1 MILKKLKYHAKSN
14 FVSNEM
20 IKNSLIE
27 IHEGVAYRRVNQW
40 KKPLDNKKKTL
51 YNFSPITISIA
62 LLASLKIATLFIQIH
77 RLFPRLSL
85 FYSLTQL
92 CLTMLKTPPNLV

>member
-40 KKPLDNKKKTL
+40 KKPLDNKKK
-51 YNFSPITISIA
+51 NA
-62 LLASLKIATLFIQIH
+62 
-77 RLFPRLSL
+77 
-85 FYSLTQL
+85 
-92 CLTMLKTPPNLV
+92 V